1 MIARALVALAAL
13 AGAVVLAADLRT
25 TREIDA
31 AVARAAV
38 PARVDGSIATLRD
51 VAAGTSDTAPLLRA
65 VELRLS
71 MQDYRAAQAAALTA
85 ARREPENAEAWLL
98 FGLAAVGSGDRAA
111 EAEARRRINR
121 LVARP

>member
-13 AGAVVLAADLRT
+13 AGAAVLAADLRT

-38 PARVDGSIATLRD
+38 PARVAGSIATLRD
-51 VAAGTSDTAPLLRA
+51 VAEGTSDTAPLLRA
-65 VELRLS
+65 AEIQLS
-71 MQDYRAAQAAALTA
+71 RQDYGGAQAAALTA
-85 ARREPENAEAWLL
+85 ARREPDNAEAWLL
-98 FGLAAVGSGDRAA
+98 VGLAAGGSGDRDT
-111 EAEARRRINR
+111 EAMARLFISR